1 MLIIASSPNNTREIF
16 YPQNNTIITLF
27 LYLWHIKHHRHFYES
42 INGGEPTCIDD
53 DIPFEIPDS
62 WEWCRL
68 AALSYVVS
76 GTSYNKTDVDNEGIR
91 ILRGDNIQDGELRLH
106 SSDVYLPL
114 QYKDEDKNIAKGDII
129 LVGSTGSEL
138 VIGKAAFISKVLENT
153 QIGAFLRIVRPYCKE
168 YAQYVAVIFKTTF
181 YREYIRKKASGTNIN
196 NIKSGHLENFLI
208 PVPPVTEQH
217 RIVNSIAE
225 KEQHFLVIQS
235 SRIRYKH
242 ILSGTPTS
250 LRQQL
255 IQAAIQG
262 LLVPQNPNDEPASKL
277 LERIAE
283 ERTAKLGKKAAKSMS
298 RIVRRGSKTHSTYH
312 EIFSDGTE
320 KDISEEIPFDIPE
333 TWEWSRLG
341 SFVDIKSGST
351 YKEVESGILYVKV
364 GDMNLPENKIE
375 IRSSTHFAECPDNAI
390 IPAYSIIFPKRGGA
404 ISTNKK
410 RTVKNFKICVDLN
423 TMAISFPAQIFDFAR
438 VWFDNIELE
447 KIANGSTIP
456 QINNKDVEP
465 LLFPLPPLVEQLRIC
480 NRLGKMLRTIDDTR
494 EQQ

>member
-1 MLIIASSPNNTREIF
+1 M
-16 YPQNNTIITLF
+16 
-27 LYLWHIKHHRHFYES
+27 
-42 INGGEPTCIDD
+42 
-53 DIPFEIPDS
+53 
-62 WEWCRL
+62 
-68 AALSYVVS
+68 
-76 GTSYNKTDVDNEGIR
+76 
-91 ILRGDNIQDGELRLH
+91 H

-262 LLVPQNPNDEPASKL
+262 QLVPQNPNDEPANKL
-277 LERIAE
+277 LESIAE
-283 ERTAKLGKKAAKSMS
+283 ERTAKLGKKAVKSMS
-298 RIVRRGSKTHSTYH
+298 RIERRGSKTY
-312 EIFSDGTE
+312 ELLPDGSE
-320 KDISEEIPFDIPE
+320 KDISEDIPFEIPSS
-333 TWEWSRLG
+333 WEWSRMDYCLDVRDG
-341 SFVDIKSGST
+341 THDTPAYVSSGVPLVTSKNLRNGEIDFSSTKNISIQDHNKISERSKVDSGDILFAMIGSIGNPVLYHGNKIFSIKNMALFKQIHEQLSMDFVLLWLIQQQDSMRKKASGGLQSFVSLNYLRKYLIPIPPMQ
-351 YKEVESGILYVKV
+351 EQHRIVEKL
-364 GDMNLPENKIE
+364 D
-375 IRSSTHFAECPDNAI
+375 A
-390 IPAYSIIFPKRGGA
+390 
-404 ISTNKK
+404 
-410 RTVKNFKICVDLN
+410 
-423 TMAISFPAQIFDFAR
+423 
-438 VWFDNIELE
+438 
-447 KIANGSTIP
+447 
-456 QINNKDVEP
+456 
-465 LLFPLPPLVEQLRIC
+465 LLKLV
-480 NRLGKMLRTIDDTR
+480 
-494 EQQ
+494 